1 MNYLAQV
8 DIPST
13 FGSPLGQT
21 KGINDIVS
29 LILKSSFVL
38 AGLVVLFFFIIA
50 GFQMISSAGQ
60 ENPEKSAK
68 AKQAITGAL
77 TGFIII
83 FVAYWIIRIIELIT
97 GVNFITSPN
106 L

>member
-1 MNYLAQV
+1 MKYLAEV
-8 DIPST
+8 NIPEA

-21 KGINDIVS
+21 KGINDLVS
-29 LILKSSFVL
+29 LILKSSFVI
-38 AGLVVLFFFIIA
+38 AGIIVLFFFIIA
-50 GFQMISSAGQ
+50 GFQMISGAGEQ
-60 ENPEKSAK
+60 NPEKSAK

-77 TGFIII
+77 TGFILI

>member
-8 DIPST
+8 NISES
-13 FGSPLGQT
+13 FGSTLGNG
-21 KGINDIVS
+21 KGINDVVS
-29 LILKSSFVL
+29 LILKSSFVI
-38 AGLVVLFFFIIA
+38 AGIVVLFFFIIA
-50 GFQMISSAGQ
+50 GFQMIAGAGQ
-60 ENPEKSAK
+60 DNPEKAAK

-77 TGFIII
+77 TGFILI
-83 FVAYWIIRIIELIT
+83 FVAYWIIRVIELIT